1 MKSVVTGPGAPA
13 SGHSVRA
20 AEITDLQ
27 AFRMLR
33 GNHVLELL
41 PNIGSTKAAA
51 IAAVRDFLEQREGR
65 RVFAVYVGEDVA
77 EDDAYEAISGHG
89 VAAVVGPRAAH
100 VDHHLASI
108 EMVDQLLAQLE
119 AVREAGETPERS

>member
-13 SGHSVRA
+13 SGYSVTA

-41 PNIGSTKAAA
+41 PDIGPVKAAA

-89 VAAVVGPRAAH
+89 VAAVVGPRAARGSPLG
-100 VDHHLASI
+100 VDRNGRSTAR
-108 EMVDQLLAQLE
+108 A
-119 AVREAGETPERS
+119 AGSRP